1 MSKIRTK
8 ICGFTRAEDAAQAAR
23 LGVDAVG
30 LVFYEKSRRFVTVE
44 AAQAVVRALP
54 PFVSVV
60 ALFVNETEAR
70 IREVLRQVPVD
81 IIQFHGDEP
90 PEFCRRFERP
100 YLKAV
105 RVRHA
110 QDIAAAAAEFADAR
124 ALLLD
129 AYVEG
134 EYGGTGQRF
143 DWQMLPENLSGHWIL
158 SGGLTP
164 ENVAEALR
172 IAGADAV
179 DISSGVESAPG
190 VKCPQKMAAFMAV
203 VREAQK
209 Q

>member
-105 RVRHA
+105 RVRDA
-110 QDIAAAAAEFADAR
+110 QDIADAR

-164 ENVAEALR
+164 ENVAEAVR

-190 VKCPQKMAAFMAV
+190 VKCPQKMAAFMAAV
-203 VREAQK
+203 QEAQK

>member
-1 MSKIRTK
+1 MTS
-8 ICGFTRAEDAAQAAR
+8 DSR
-23 LGVDAVG
+23 LR
-30 LVFYEKSRRFVTVE
+30 LVVI
-44 AAQAVVRALP
+44 
-54 PFVSVV
+54 
-60 ALFVNETEAR
+60 ALFVTAIAICAAGLWRYGYGQALHQLEKQGRADLALASDRFTGQLRRYQELAVLMAEHPTLAR
-70 IREVLRQVPVD
+70 ISAGRD
-81 IIQFHGDEP
+81 
-90 PEFCRRFERP
+90 
-100 YLKAV
+100 
-105 RVRHA
+105 A
-110 QDIAAAAAEFADAR
+110 QAAR

-164 ENVAEALR
+164 ENVAEAVR

-190 VKCPQKMAAFMAV
+190 VKCPQKMAAFMAAV
-203 VREAQK
+203 QEAQK

>member
-1 MSKIRTK
+1 M
-8 ICGFTRAEDAAQAAR
+8 
-23 LGVDAVG
+23 
-30 LVFYEKSRRFVTVE
+30 
-44 AAQAVVRALP
+44 
-54 PFVSVV
+54 
-60 ALFVNETEAR
+60 
-70 IREVLRQVPVD
+70 
-81 IIQFHGDEP
+81 
-90 PEFCRRFERP
+90 
-100 YLKAV
+100 

-110 QDIAAAAAEFADAR
+110 QDIAAAAAAFADAR